1 MAHKFTITKDK
12 RGEYRAKF
20 VYNSE
25 TMFSSEG
32 YSSKASARNAI
43 ESLQKNGPGAEVDD
57 QTD

>member
-1 MAHKFTITKDK
+1 MAHKFVITKDK

-43 ESLQKNGPGAEVDD
+43 ESLPQNGPGAELDD